1 MPVRIVTDSTSDID
15 PERARRHAIAVL
27 PLLVQFG
34 DRSYRDVV
42 ELSRAEFYSRLLTE
56 SVLPTTS
63 QPPVTMFADAFAAV
77 APDPAVCVTI
87 SSHLSGTFNSARIA
101 AERASERQRVIVYDS
116 QSATG
121 SLGLMVLHAAEAA
134 AAGATVEAIL
144 KLLDEER
151 SLQRLFACIPDL
163 SHLQRSG
170 RIGRARAALGTILRI
185 VPVLSLEHGEVVAKA
200 QVRTLSRAREL
211 MLDLALADLAEPA
224 ERRFV
229 IMHTNAPEL
238 AAATAARLRERLGVE
253 PALLEIWEAGPVI
266 ATHAGPGAVGI
277 CVA

>member
-1 MPVRIVTDSTSDID
+1 MAVRIVTDSTSDIE
-15 PERARRHAIAVL
+15 PERAKRHAITVV

-34 DRSYRDVV
+34 NRSYRDVV
-42 ELSRAEFYSRLLTE
+42 ELSRAEFYSKLLTE

-63 QPPVTMFADAFAAV
+63 QPTVTMFQEVFAAS
-77 APDPAVCVTI
+77 APDPAICVTI

-101 AERASERQRVIVYDS
+101 AERVSDRQRVVVYDS

-121 SLGLMVLHAAEAA
+121 SLGLMVLRAAEAA
-134 AAGATVEAIL
+134 AAGATLEAIL

-151 SLQRLFACIPDL
+151 RTQRLFACVPDL

-170 RIGRARAALGTILRI
+170 RIGRARAALGTMMRI
-185 VPVLSLEHGEVVAKA
+185 VPVLSLERGEVVAKA

-211 MLDLALADLAEPA
+211 MLDLALADLPSPTTS
-224 ERRFV
+224 RFIV
-229 IMHTNAPEL
+229 MHTNAPEL
-238 AAATAARLRERLGVE
+238 ASATAARLRERLGSE
-253 PALLEIWEAGPVI
+253 PKFLEIWEAGPVI
-266 ATHAGPGAVGI
+266 ATHGGPGAVGV